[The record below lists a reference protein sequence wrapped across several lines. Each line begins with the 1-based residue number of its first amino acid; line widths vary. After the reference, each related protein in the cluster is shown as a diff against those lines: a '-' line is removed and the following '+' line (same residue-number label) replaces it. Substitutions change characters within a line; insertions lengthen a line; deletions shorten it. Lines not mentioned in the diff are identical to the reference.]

1 MVGDG
6 KGRPLVFHLTGGE
19 AADCQAYDT
28 VSDLPESA
36 PDDFL
41 GDKAY
46 DTDAIRADL
55 KARGIRAVI
64 PPKSNRTRKIRW
76 NKRLYRKRSGIE
88 CNVGHLK
95 ANRAIATRYDK
106 TADSFL
112 GMLHLGAIKIWIKYV
127 HRA

>member
-1 MVGDG
+1 MGLPAAKPDG
-6 KGRPLVFHLTGGE
+6 L
-19 AADCQAYDT
+19 
-28 VSDLPESA
+28 
-36 PDDFL
+36 L

-55 KARGIRAVI
+55 AAQGIRAII
-64 PPKSNRTRKIRW
+64 PPKSNRIRAIRW
-76 NKRLYRKRSGIE
+76 NKRLYRQRSGIE

-112 GMLHLGAIKIWIKYV
+112 GMLHLGAIKIWLKFV